1 MVETV
6 LIDAASY
13 PSSVV
18 TDDKSLVELSDRL
31 NGWETDAE
39 NDRMKIQNQGKN
51 IDLLVKL
58 SS

>member
-1 MVETV
+1 MVDTV

-39 NDRMKIQNQGKN
+39 NYRMEIENQEKIL
-51 IDLLVKL
+51 IY
-58 SS
+58 